1 MKAVLLFSAPEG
13 LRLLCADARHRLY
26 VTDAVSG
33 GGEDVTEAFYTG
45 DEAPLCAEFTGD
57 TLLVMYAGGLKTF
70 SYPGLRLLGGA
81 VPATLPALRAV
92 PAGRLVVS
100 VRSRQL
106 ATEGL
111 RTATALVAADARA
124 VEADYRAA
132 VATLAAEARA
142 QGVLTQPVLARYVLE
157 DAAGNDVFTSPAV
170 LLGTAQLGGTRTAA
184 VDSGGLMA
192 GYTVEAD
199 TWRLHL
205 EVPAGLENAGVRR
218 IRVMVSPQFQTVLPE
233 QSAVDLRLAHPST
246 GQYVAQVAVGLRPVA
261 EALLPSNADAAARVV
276 ADAVARMAALE
287 RCVAQTP
294 AGEAAHTLVC
304 GAAGEP
310 AEEYAD
316 VAAALR
322 RAVAGTA
329 PADVLTA
336 PPHSFSARCAA
347 VAGRTVMWGNISPRR
362 FRGYPVQLFAATT
375 RDKSWRGY
383 IAVDFADG
391 GRVVWSAAESS
402 GAPDA
407 IGPLLSYPAPDAVAM
422 TVVLAVAGE
431 GVVRGRFDLAPL
443 ADGRSSAWL
452 APGLAPFRLTEEAA
466 EGEDTPPE
474 AVDTGSAL
482 PDCVVAADAAAPAW
496 ALASAR
502 GFGGEIRC
510 MLPAAGG
517 TAAWDF
523 GRERV
528 AVFSSGGLFTAALG
542 SRRDIVAAGRIDGR
556 RVEDASAVVRGT
568 YFHREWLRC
577 VAGRGDK
584 RAVFVPWT
592 EIEIYRLE
600 PEDPAELAATM
611 NEYEKRFWDSGLCLD
626 QIYWY
631 RRTAASYDTREM
643 MMAEFPT
650 TDDEAFMNTG
660 AGVFAPEAV
669 ARLRRGCSQ
678 EARRGEMTAAG
689 FRPDSLGAFR
699 MWRDVE
705 PRSRYVVAVDIGGRS
720 ARADWSVI
728 AVMREA
734 RGPADAHEVVAQW
747 RGHTDHDLL
756 VTTAERIARH
766 YNYALLV
773 IESNTLEAEETDGA
787 NLFVLSRLA
796 ERYSNVYRR
805 QSFDRDTGTMGTRVG
820 FHTNRA
826 TKALVISALI
836 EAVRDGLYTERDT
849 GACDELLTYEQRPN
863 GSYAARSGCHDDILM
878 TRALALHALHSAPVA
893 PAALDPLPDRLVW

>member
-1 MKAVLLFSAPEG
+1 MDINDILEEDRRRRKA
-13 LRLLCADARHRLY
+13 R
-26 VTDAVSG
+26 
-33 GGEDVTEAFYTG
+33 TEAEGGYDPVTGRGAWGRRTQVATPVPGLPLAFVPESMTADPDYTAARADRTAWQRLRCRHDFEYWCVTCVRIKHKTLGREVPFVLNAPQRRVAAILEADRTAGRPIRMIMLKARQWGGSTLVQMYMAWIQSCLRRNWHSLICAQVKDTAASIRGMYTRVLAGYPKELWEG
-45 DEAPLCAEFTGD
+45 DEEPRFRPFERSIN
-57 TLLVMYAGGLKTF
+57 V
-70 SYPGLRLLGGA
+70 REI
-81 VPATLPALRAV
+81 
-92 PAGRLVVS
+92 AGRGCRVTIGSAENQEAVRGADYSMAHLSETAFWPSTPSSSPADFMRAICGAIALIPCSLVVVES
-100 VRSRQL
+100 
-106 ATEGL
+106 
-111 RTATALVAADARA
+111 TAN
-124 VEADYRAA
+124 
-132 VATLAAEARA
+132 
-142 QGVLTQPVLARYVLE
+142 GV
-157 DAAGNDVFTSPAV
+157 
-170 LLGTAQLGGTRTAA
+170 
-184 VDSGGLMA
+184 
-192 GYTVEAD
+192 
-199 TWRLHL
+199 
-205 EVPAGLENAGVRR
+205 
-218 IRVMVSPQFQTVLPE
+218 
-233 QSAVDLRLAHPST
+233 
-246 GQYVAQVAVGLRPVA
+246 
-261 EALLPSNADAAARVV
+261 
-276 ADAVARMAALE
+276 
-287 RCVAQTP
+287 
-294 AGEAAHTLVC
+294 
-304 GAAGEP
+304 
-310 AEEYAD
+310 
-316 VAAALR
+316 
-322 RAVAGTA
+322 
-329 PADVLTA
+329 
-336 PPHSFSARCAA
+336 
-347 VAGRTVMWGNISPRR
+347 
-362 FRGYPVQLFAATT
+362 
-375 RDKSWRGY
+375 
-383 IAVDFADG
+383 
-391 GRVVWSAAESS
+391 
-402 GAPDA
+402 
-407 IGPLLSYPAPDAVAM
+407 
-422 TVVLAVAGE
+422 
-431 GVVRGRFDLAPL
+431 
-443 ADGRSSAWL
+443 
-452 APGLAPFRLTEEAA
+452 
-466 EGEDTPPE
+466 
-474 AVDTGSAL
+474 
-482 PDCVVAADAAAPAW
+482 
-496 ALASAR
+496 
-502 GFGGEIRC
+502 
-510 MLPAAGG
+510 
-517 TAAWDF
+517 
-523 GRERV
+523 
-528 AVFSSGGLFTAALG
+528 
-542 SRRDIVAAGRIDGR
+542 
-556 RVEDASAVVRGT
+556 GT

-611 NEYEKRFWDSGLCLD
+611 NEYEKRLWDSGLCLD

-669 ARLRRGCSQ
+669 ARMRRGCSQ

-734 RGPADAHEVVAQW
+734 RGAADAHEVVAQW

>member
-1 MKAVLLFSAPEG
+1 MDINDILEEDRRRRKARAEAEG
-13 LRLLCADARHRLY
+13 GYDP
-26 VTDAVSG
+26 VTGRGAWGRRTQVATP
-33 GGEDVTEAFYTG
+33 V
-45 DEAPLCAEFTGD
+45 
-57 TLLVMYAGGLKTF
+57 
-70 SYPGLRLLGGA
+70 PGLPLA
-81 VPATLPALRAV
+81 FVPE
-92 PAGRLVVS
+92 S
-100 VRSRQL
+100 M
-106 ATEGL
+106 
-111 RTATALVAADARA
+111 TADP
-124 VEADYRAA
+124 DY
-132 VATLAAEARA
+132 
-142 QGVLTQPVLARYVLE
+142 
-157 DAAGNDVFTSPAV
+157 
-170 LLGTAQLGGTRTAA
+170 
-184 VDSGGLMA
+184 
-192 GYTVEAD
+192 
-199 TWRLHL
+199 
-205 EVPAGLENAGVRR
+205 
-218 IRVMVSPQFQTVLPE
+218 
-233 QSAVDLRLAHPST
+233 
-246 GQYVAQVAVGLRPVA
+246 
-261 EALLPSNADAAARVV
+261 AAARADRAAWQLLRCRHDFEYWCVTCVRIKHKTLGREVPFVLNAPQRRV
-276 ADAVARMAALE
+276 AAILEADRTAGRPIRMIMLKAR
-287 RCVAQTP
+287 QW
-294 AGEAAHTLVC
+294 GGSTLVQMYMAWIQSCLRRNWHSLICAQVKDTAASIRGMYTRVLAGYPKELWEGDEEPRFRPFERSINVREIAGRGCRVTIGSAENQEAVRGADYSMAHLSETAFWPSTPSSSPADFMRAIC
-304 GAAGEP
+304 GAI
-310 AEEYAD
+310 
-316 VAAALR
+316 ALIPCSL
-322 RAVAGTA
+322 VVVESTA
-329 PADVLTA
+329 
-336 PPHSFSARCAA
+336 
-347 VAGRTVMWGNISPRR
+347 N
-362 FRGYPVQLFAATT
+362 
-375 RDKSWRGY
+375 
-383 IAVDFADG
+383 
-391 GRVVWSAAESS
+391 
-402 GAPDA
+402 
-407 IGPLLSYPAPDAVAM
+407 
-422 TVVLAVAGE
+422 
-431 GVVRGRFDLAPL
+431 GV
-443 ADGRSSAWL
+443 
-452 APGLAPFRLTEEAA
+452 
-466 EGEDTPPE
+466 
-474 AVDTGSAL
+474 
-482 PDCVVAADAAAPAW
+482 
-496 ALASAR
+496 
-502 GFGGEIRC
+502 
-510 MLPAAGG
+510 
-517 TAAWDF
+517 
-523 GRERV
+523 
-528 AVFSSGGLFTAALG
+528 
-542 SRRDIVAAGRIDGR
+542 
-556 RVEDASAVVRGT
+556 GT

-611 NEYEKRFWDSGLCLD
+611 NEYEKRLWDSGLCLD

-669 ARLRRGCSQ
+669 ARLRRGCAM

-836 EAVRDGLYTERDT
+836 EAVRDGLYTERDP

-878 TRALALHALHSAPVA
+878 TRALALHALHSAPVT
-893 PAALDPLPDRLVW
+893 PAALEPLPERCPW

>member
-1 MKAVLLFSAPEG
+1 MKTVRTNLTALCGRDTATTCHNLRPLPGGALAPVGQLRCVTPAGMKAVLLFSAPEG

-81 VPATLPALRAV
+81 VPATLPGLRAV

-205 EVPAGLENAGVRR
+205 EVPAGLEDAGVRR

-294 AGEAAHTLVC
+294 AGAAAHTLVC

-316 VAAALR
+316 VSAALR
-322 RAVAGTA
+322 RAVTAAA

-391 GRVVWSAAESS
+391 GRVVWSAAEST

-466 EGEDTPPE
+466 EGEDTPPGP
-474 AVDTGSAL
+474 VDTGSAL

-542 SRRDIVAAGRIDGR
+542 SRRDVVAAGRIDGR

-568 YFHREWLRC
+568 DGDVYVIASGALLRLRGRS
-577 VAGRGDK
+577 VATLLPDAGG
-584 RAVFVPWT
+584 ASALAF
-592 EIEIYRLE
+592 
-600 PEDPAELAATM
+600 DPARRELWLIGGGTA
-611 NEYEKRFWDSGLCLD
+611 KVIC
-626 QIYWY
+626 
-631 RRTAASYDTREM
+631 TAAADLPVYTRG
-643 MMAEFPT
+643 AEG
-650 TDDEAFMNTG
+650 A
-660 AGVFAPEAV
+660 AGVLDSAHGSVLLTPDGVKAVGREEATERAEV
-669 ARLRRGCSQ
+669 AWQADVELP
-678 EARRGEMTAAG
+678 AG
-689 FRPDSLGAFR
+689 FRPRTACLRMAGTEVALFASLAAAGQA
-699 MWRDVE
+699 
-705 PRSRYVVAVDIGGRS
+705 A
-720 ARADWSVI
+720 
-728 AVMREA
+728 
-734 RGPADAHEVVAQW
+734 
-747 RGHTDHDLL
+747 
-756 VTTAERIARH
+756 AERVPTLGLRVSGDVADTLRVR
-766 YNYALLV
+766 LV
-773 IESNTLEAEETDGA
+773 SRPLRRMR
-787 NLFVLSRLA
+787 LRLA
-796 ERYSNVYRR
+796 
-805 QSFDRDTGTMGTRVG
+805 GAVG
-820 FHTNRA
+820 ADFRFHG
-826 TKALVISALI
+826 V
-836 EAVRDGLYTERDT
+836 
-849 GACDELLTYEQRPN
+849 ELHN
-863 GSYAARSGCHDDILM
+863 A
-878 TRALALHALHSAPVA
+878 
-893 PAALDPLPDRLVW
+893 